1 MKSLSFKKAMSLI
14 SDIDE
19 CASDPN
25 NDCIDND
32 HCTNTYGSYT
42 CSCPAQFRL
51 KADGRTCQP
60 ENQCETNPGC
70 EFQCGR
76 INGVDTCQCP
86 NGKSLGVNGLNC
98 EGIGKLLVLH
108 CKIAVETFQGITFQ

>member
-1 MKSLSFKKAMSLI
+1 MRSLSFTKAISLI

-19 CASDPN
+19 CANDPD

-42 CSCPAQFRL
+42 CSCPAQYRL

-76 INGVDTCQCP
+76 IDGVDTCQCP

-98 EGIGKLLVLH
+98 EGRKTRFST
-108 CKIAVETFQGITFQ
+108 AV